1 MSVNI
6 TGINDLSEDVRLL
19 QTDLAFL
26 TDVVENIPSNYVN
39 LTVVNDLTDNFNTY
53 TVNNTSSIST
63 INLAIDEINNNYV
76 NHTALSI
83 LSTAIDD
90 QFATTTT
97 YIDEKIAEQHEY
109 TDQEIEA
116 LRNEGY
122 IQEAITQVL
131 AWATSDEGKRFRKK
145 IWTRIS
151 SLWSGKQAYTELLD
165 DVDHAISDELDDLL
179 KVYRYQLNNAGIRSD
194 PFLGKDIVMQG
205 DTYIYKSH

>member
-1 MSVNI
+1 MNVNI

-19 QTDLAFL
+19 QTDLALL
-26 TDVVENIPSNYVN
+26 TDVVDNIPSTHAN
-39 LTVVNDLTDNFNTY
+39 LTVVNDLSDNFNTY
-53 TVNNTSSIST
+53 TINNTSSIST
-63 INLAIDEINNNYV
+63 INLAIDTINNNYV

-90 QFATTTT
+90 QFTTTTT
-97 YIDEKIAEQHEY
+97 YIDDKATEQHDY

-122 IQEAITQVL
+122 IQEAVTQVL

-151 SLWSGKQAYTELLD
+151 SQWAGKEHTQNYYMIQT
-165 DVDHAISDELDDLL
+165 
-179 KVYRYQLNNAGIRSD
+179 
-194 PFLGKDIVMQG
+194 MQ
-205 DTYIYKSH
+205 YLMN